1 MSRLTNKP
9 VETHMYICVRGNR
22 VCIIPSICPSIM
34 NMVEQKLSMEVSSWE
49 NSRTKGR
56 FSWEKYGTHLP
67 LAVCPPGPSAEGCWT
82 DLRRSLQPSCWVSHP
97 SCTQHAQLP
106 SKKVDPNT
114 LKDLE
119 RRSFSQLHRVF
130 VFLLIII
137 GYISSLNFDERR
149 IFRDLHGSTVL
160 QHPRLIYPPSI
171 WVKLLVGGMVIL
183 PVFSL
188 CLLYSPHRATYSSPP
203 LRSLFLNPIS
213 SGYKYV
219 Y

>member
-1 MSRLTNKP
+1 
-9 VETHMYICVRGNR
+9 
-22 VCIIPSICPSIM
+22 M

-67 LAVCPPGPSAEGCWT
+67 LAVCPPGPNAEGCWT

-97 SCTQHAQLP
+97 SCTQQAQLP

-114 LKDLE
+114 FFWSWKD
-119 RRSFSQLHRVF
+119 
-130 VFLLIII
+130 VFLAVAPGFGFLA
-137 GYISSLNFDERR
+137 YHHRLYMSSLNFDEHR
-149 IFRDLHGSTVL
+149 IFRDHHGSTVQ

-183 PVFSL
+183 PV
-188 CLLYSPHRATYSSPP
+188 
-203 LRSLFLNPIS
+203 RSLFLNPIN
-213 SGYKYV
+213 SGYKYI
-219 Y
+219 YIYLNILRL